1 MVNGM
6 RKFGII
12 GHPLGHS
19 LSPQIHAALFG
30 LDGETV
36 DYQMYDIALE
46 ELAGKFE
53 FLSSLEGFNITIPH
67 KVAIIDMCDKLD
79 DGAKRYRSVNC
90 IKCFDTENGR
100 CRTGYNT
107 DVIGFTKSIAA
118 LGASLDSRVLLIGCG
133 GVGRMMAIET
143 ALEGGDLTIAALQ
156 SDRALAEKVVE
167 EIRAL
172 KPDASVKIAFI
183 GGSALAKSDLPD
195 GAEYDL
201 LVNACPVGMFPKVDR
216 MPCEPDVLDGVRFV
230 FDAVYNPKVTLLAK
244 TAREKGAK
252 AMTGMAM
259 LVLQAVAAHEI
270 WDGAEYKTE
279 DINKIIADMEELI

>member
-1 MVNGM
+1 M
-6 RKFGII
+6 RKFGIL

-19 LSPQIHAALFG
+19 LSPQIHAALFA

-36 DYQMYDIALE
+36 DYQMYDIPPE
-46 ELAGKFE
+46 ELNAKFD
-53 FLSSLEGFNITIPH
+53 FLATLDGFNITIPH
-67 KVAIIDMCDKLD
+67 KVSIIDFCDRLD
-79 DGAKRYRSVNC
+79 EGAKRYRSVNC
-90 IKCFDTENGR
+90 IKVGAEKI
-100 CRTGYNT
+100 GYNT

-143 ALEGGDLTIAALQ
+143 ALQGGDLTIAALK
-156 SDRALAEKVVE
+156 SDAALAEEVGK
-167 EIRAL
+167 EIKAL
-172 KPDASVKIAFI
+172 KSDAKVQIAWI
-183 GGSALAKSDLPD
+183 SGAALDKSDLPA

-201 LVNACPVGMFPKVDR
+201 LVNACPVGMYPKVDR
-216 MPCEPDVLDGVRFV
+216 MPCTPAVLDGVKFV

-270 WDGAEYKTE
+270 WDGASYKTE
-279 DINKIIADMEELI
+279 DINKIISDMEELI

>member
-1 MVNGM
+1 M
-6 RKFGII
+6 RKFGIL

-19 LSPQIHAALFG
+19 LSPQIHAALFA

-36 DYQMYDIALE
+36 DYQMYDIPPE
-46 ELAGKFE
+46 ELNAKFD
-53 FLSSLEGFNITIPH
+53 FLATLDGFNITIPH
-67 KVAIIDMCDKLD
+67 KVSIIDFCDRLD
-79 DGAKRYRSVNC
+79 EGAKRYRSVNC
-90 IKCFDTENGR
+90 IKVGAEKI
-100 CRTGYNT
+100 GYNT

-143 ALEGGDLTIAALQ
+143 ALQGGDLTIAALK
-156 SDRALAEKVVE
+156 SDAALAEEVVR
-167 EIRAL
+167 EIKAL
-172 KPDASVKIAFI
+172 KSDAKVQIAWI
-183 GGSALAKSDLPD
+183 SGAALDKSDLPA

-201 LVNACPVGMFPKVDR
+201 LVNACPVGMYPKVDR
-216 MPCEPDVLDGVRFV
+216 MPCTPAVLDGVKFV

-270 WDGAEYKTE
+270 WDGVSYKTE
-279 DINKIIADMEELI
+279 DINKIISDMEELI